1 MNQKPNNT
9 TTFLF
14 LLILLSICSIKLS
27 AFGVFQYDA
36 KVSEVYA
43 KIQHLQLNE
52 AKIQLQTLRQ
62 NQPNN
67 LALVHLEDYY
77 DFFLLYLSENENE
90 LSAYKKR
97 LDERLMAMQ
106 KGSPDSPY
114 YLYVQADMLLHW
126 ALLKIK
132 FNDYLA
138 TFNAAGR
145 AYRLL
150 KRNQEKF
157 PAFILNYKNLGLLH
171 ALAGTIPDQYRWGAK
186 LLGGLSGTIEQGK
199 NELEKVLAHAEKLEN
214 FLFAEESAV
223 MYSML
228 LLYLANEPD
237 AAWQA
242 CEKYQLQPATNPVH
256 CFTKATIAL
265 RSGRND
271 EAIQILSKRIIN
283 PGEAPFPF
291 LDFLLGL
298 AKIRRLDDE
307 SSQAFQRFLQHF
319 KGQNYLKEAYQK
331 LAWIELLQGDKT
343 AYQNY
348 MKRCLEKGQSNY
360 GADQHAQA
368 EAESGQIPNT
378 NLLKARLLFDGGY
391 YQKAYDLLKDK
402 DEKDFSP
409 ERLRLEYN
417 YRLGRILHGLKRYP
431 EALQQYQKTIQQGA
445 QSSEYFA
452 CNAALQA
459 GLLCEKRKQFDSA
472 RHYFKRCLQLQPREY
487 KNSLHQAAKA
497 GLNRIGD

>member
-1 MNQKPNNT
+1 MLSL
-9 TTFLF
+9 LF
-14 LLILLSICSIKLS
+14 TISCVRLC
-27 AFGVFQYDA
+27 AVGVFQYDNKICEA
-36 KVSEVYA
+36 YD

-52 AKIQLQTLRQ
+52 AKTILQNLRQ

-67 LALVHLEDYY
+67 LAIVHLEDYQ
-77 DFFLLYLSENENE
+77 DFFRLYLSENENE
-90 LSAYKKR
+90 LSTYKKR
-97 LDERLMAMQ
+97 LDERLSNLQ
-106 KGSPDSPY
+106 KGGPDSPY
-114 YLYVQADMLLHW
+114 FLYVQADMLLHW

-132 FNDYLA
+132 FGDYLA

-157 PAFILNYKNLGLLH
+157 PSFMPNYKNLGLLH

-199 NELEKVLAHAEKLEN
+199 NELEKVLTYAEKNEN

-223 MYSML
+223 MYAML

-242 CEKYQLQPATNPVH
+242 CEKYRFKPVSNPVH

-271 EAIQILSKRIIN
+271 EAIQILSKRTIN
-283 PGEAPFPF
+283 PGEATFPY

-298 AKIRRLDDE
+298 AKIRRLDFE
-307 SSQAFQRFLQHF
+307 ANQAFQRFLQQF
-319 KGQNYLKEAYQK
+319 KGQNYIKEAYQK
-331 LAWIELLQGDKT
+331 LAWIELLQGDKVT
-343 AYQNY
+343 YQNY
-348 MKRCLEKGQSNY
+348 MKRCLEKGQSTY
-360 GADQHAQA
+360 GADEHAQA
-368 EAESGQIPNT
+368 EAETGQMPNT
-378 NLLKARLLFDGGY
+378 TLLKARLLFDGGY
-391 YQKAYDLLKDK
+391 YQKAHDLLKEK

-445 QSSEYFA
+445 QSSEYYA

-459 GLLCEKRKQFDSA
+459 GLLCEKRKQYDSA

-497 GLNRIGD
+497 GLNRIGGS

>member
-1 MNQKPNNT
+1 MNQKLNRAIF
-9 TTFLF
+9 FLF
-14 LLILLSICSIKLS
+14 ALLVIGSTELS
-27 AFGVFQYDA
+27 ASGVFQYDA
-36 KVSEVYA
+36 KVSEAYD

-52 AKIQLQTLRQ
+52 AKTLLQNLRQ

-67 LALVHLEDYY
+67 LAITHLEDYQ
-77 DFFLLYLSENENE
+77 DFFRLYLSENENE

-97 LDERLMAMQ
+97 LDERLSNLQ

-132 FNDYLA
+132 FGDYLA

-157 PAFILNYKNLGLLH
+157 PSFMPNYKNLGLLH

-186 LLGGLSGTIEQGK
+186 LLGGLNGTIEQGK
-199 NELEKVLAHAEKLEN
+199 HELEKVLAYAEKNDN
-214 FLFAEESAV
+214 FLFAEESVV

-237 AAWQA
+237 SAWQA
-242 CEKYQLQPATNPVH
+242 CEKYHLKPGSNPVH

-271 EAIQILSKRIIN
+271 EAIQILSKRTIN
-283 PGEAPFPF
+283 PGEAAFPY

-298 AKIRRLDDE
+298 AKIRRLDVE
-307 SSQAFQRFLQHF
+307 ASQAFQRFLQHF
-319 KGQNYLKEAYQK
+319 KGQHCIKETYQK

-343 AYQNY
+343 AYQTY
-348 MKRCLEKGQSNY
+348 MKRCLEKGQSTY
-360 GADQHAQA
+360 GADEHAQA
-368 EAESGQIPNT
+368 EAETGQVPNT
-378 NLLKARLLFDGGY
+378 TLLKARLLFDGGY
-391 YQKAYDLLKDK
+391 YQKAHDLLREK

-445 QSSEYFA
+445 QSSEYYA

-459 GLLCEKRKQFDSA
+459 GLLCEKRKQYDSA

-497 GLNRIGD
+497 GLNRIGGS

>member
-1 MNQKPNNT
+1 MNQKPNKAI
-9 TTFLF
+9 F
-14 LLILLSICSIKLS
+14 LLTLLFTISRVSLCASGI
-27 AFGVFQYDA
+27 FQYDS
-36 KVSEVYA
+36 KISEAYD

-52 AKIQLQTLRQ
+52 AKTILQNLRQ
-62 NQPNN
+62 TQPNN
-67 LALVHLEDYY
+67 LAIVHLEDYQ
-77 DFFLLYLSENENE
+77 DFFRLYLSENESE
-90 LSAYKKR
+90 LGTYKKR
-97 LDERLMAMQ
+97 LDERLTALQ
-106 KGSPDSPY
+106 KGNPDSPY
-114 YLYVQADMLLHW
+114 YLYVQADVLLHW

-132 FNDYLA
+132 FGDYLA

-157 PAFILNYKNLGLLH
+157 PAFMPNYKNLGLLH

-199 NELEKVLAHAEKLEN
+199 QELEKVLVHAEKNGN
-214 FLFAEESAV
+214 FFFAEESVV
-223 MYSML
+223 MYAML

-242 CEKYQLQPATNPVH
+242 CEKHQLQPNSNPVH

-271 EAIQILSKRIIN
+271 EAIQILSKRNIN
-283 PGEAPFPF
+283 PGEAAFPY

-298 AKIRRLDDE
+298 AKIRRLDVE
-307 SSQAFQRFLQHF
+307 ANQAFQRFLQHF
-319 KGQNYLKEAYQK
+319 KGQNYIKEAYQK
-331 LAWIELLQGDKT
+331 LAWIALLQGDKT
-343 AYQNY
+343 TYQNY
-348 MKRCLEKGQSNY
+348 MKRCLEKGQSTY
-360 GADQHAQA
+360 GADEHAQA
-368 EAESGQIPNT
+368 EAEMGQPPNT
-378 NLLKARLLFDGGY
+378 ILLKARLLFDGGY
-391 YQKAYDLLKDK
+391 YQKAHDLLKEKEDK
-402 DEKDFSP
+402 DFFT

-431 EALQQYQKTIQQGA
+431 EALLQYQKTLQQGA
-445 QSSEYFA
+445 QSTEYYA

-459 GLLCEKRKQFDSA
+459 GLLCEKRRQHDSA

-497 GLNRIGD
+497 GLNRIGS